1 MMKVSGIVEEKLRK
15 DSYAVA
21 DVDTGVYNVDGGT
34 GASGSVIDIAGRA
47 GGLVRDAAKTP
58 WSTSA
63 GGQGICL
70 HLSILLD
77 PSDLVRV
84 SHVKHME
91 FGLDGDLREA
101 MRRSRQ

>member
-1 MMKVSGIVEEKLRK
+1 MKVSGISEERLGKV
-15 DSYAVA
+15 SYAVA
-21 DVDTGVYNVDGGT
+21 DVDAGVYNVDGGT
-34 GASGSVIDIAGRA
+34 GASGSVIDIASRA
-47 GGLVRDAAKTP
+47 GSLVRDAAKTP

-63 GGQGICL
+63 GGQGIGL

-84 SHVKHME
+84 SHMKHMR
-91 FGLDGDLREA
+91 FGWDGDLRVA